1 MKELSDRDLF
11 NLVKEGNTQA
21 FSVLFD
27 RYGDTLLRFILIRTD
42 SITDAEDIL
51 QDVFTSLWNRRD
63 RIEVEDSIYPYLFKA
78 AKYEVIDWIARDQKR
93 IIHFERLVL
102 PLENEPVGPSDSD
115 ERLMVKELSFLLD
128 NEIAKM
134 PITMQSAFNLSRIEG
149 LSVKEIAF
157 RLSISE
163 QTVKKNFSLS
173 LSRLRVKGK

>member
-27 RYGDTLLRFILIRTD
+27 RYGDTLLRFVLVRTD

-115 ERLMVKELSFLLD
+115 ERLMVKELSFLLN

-163 QTVKKNFSLS
+163 QTVKNNFSLA
-173 LSRLRVKGK
+173 LSRLRVKVK